1 MTDSTS
7 SGTESDGIDP
17 RRFRAVE
24 AWMQRD
30 TDFRG
35 PVSGRKRQEVQE
47 VELIPPLHLG
57 VAHPPASAYLPVQKV
72 VDRHRKSPV
81 ELDRTIVRLTA
92 PDPDTGELLTVEFY
106 ALGDL
111 GPDPNDPAAFSLSTP
126 FGIAICPTLA
136 SYAAAR
142 CGLW

>member
-7 SGTESDGIDP
+7 SGTESDATDP

-35 PVSGRKRQEVQE
+35 PTSGRIRHP
-47 VELIPPLHLG
+47 VELIPPAFVPHLPTN
-57 VAHPPASAYLPVQKV
+57 VYLPVQKV
-72 VDRHRKSPV
+72 VDRHRKSPP
-81 ELDRTIVRLTA
+81 ELDRTRAIVRR
-92 PDPDTGELLTVEFY
+92 PDPDTGPIVVEIY

-111 GPDPNDPAAFSLSTP
+111 GSDPNDPAAFSLSVP

-136 SYAAAR
+136 PYAAAR
-142 CGLW
+142 CGLR